1 MTNDEREQNAAYLE
15 SMLFSPGGNILFKHI
30 DEMIVEGWEKF
41 IALPVLEKTSKAA
54 FNYQAQYE
62 VLKKLREW
70 VNDEIRLAKD
80 LRQP

>member
-1 MTNDEREQNAAYLE
+1 MTNEEREQNAAYLE
-15 SMLFSPGGNILFKHI
+15 NMMLSPGGALLFKHI
-30 DEMIVEGWEKF
+30 DEMITDGWNSF
-41 IALPVLEKTSKAA
+41 IALPVSQKTNKAA